1 MSIIQH
7 TTMKTAKFFLI
18 FLILVSCSAIKVNYD
33 YEKETDFSA
42 YNTYSYF
49 GDMETG
55 LSELDEK
62 RFLSAMDITLQRKG
76 LLFSEEPDI
85 LINVTSAVFRNQPSN
100 SVGVGLG
107 GGGRNVGGG
116 VSIGIPVGGPKLD
129 REIQIDFVDAKK
141 DMLVWQAVSQS
152 PFKEGDL
159 PIVKEQK
166 IQELITKIF
175 SKYPPKQ
182 RN

>member
-1 MSIIQH
+1 MIKALKSLVFIIL
-7 TTMKTAKFFLI
+7 F
-18 FLILVSCSAIKVNYD
+18 VSCTSIKVNYD

-55 LSELDEK
+55 LNQLDEK
-62 RFLSAMDITLQRKG
+62 RVLNAMDIALQAKG

-85 LINVTSAVFRNQPSN
+85 YINIKSSVFREQAGN

-107 GGGRNVGGG
+107 GGGGNVGGG
-116 VSIGIPVGGPKLD
+116 VSIGIPVGGPKLS
-129 REIQIDFVDAKK
+129 RELQVDFVDAKK
-141 DMLVWQAVSQS
+141 DLLIWKAVSQS
-152 PFKEGDL
+152 PFKESDL
-159 PIVKEQK
+159 PIEKEQK
-166 IQELITKIF
+166 IQELVNKIF

-182 RN
+182 GK

>member
-1 MSIIQH
+1 MIKALKSLVFIIL
-7 TTMKTAKFFLI
+7 F
-18 FLILVSCSAIKVNYD
+18 VSCTAIKVNYD

-55 LSELDEK
+55 LSQLDEK
-62 RFLSAMDITLQRKG
+62 RVLNAMDIALQAKG

-85 LINVTSAVFRNQPSN
+85 FINIKSSVFREQAGN

-107 GGGRNVGGG
+107 GGGGNVGGG
-116 VSIGIPVGGPKLD
+116 VSIGIPVGGPKLS
-129 REIQIDFVDAKK
+129 RELQVDFVDAKK
-141 DMLVWQAVSQS
+141 DLLIWQAVSQS
-152 PFKEGDL
+152 PFKESDL
-159 PIVKEQK
+159 PIEKEQK
-166 IQELITKIF
+166 IQELVNKIF

-182 RN
+182 GK